1 MQTYITKNWIKAGL
15 KSIQNVKIPAKKSQ
29 HIFIAE
35 KAFSNGGIGRYQIF
49 GYSLWSI
56 SDPILLRKL
65 LVDSDSNLKKGN
77 LLHLLKRIFGQ
88 SLFSAEGAE
97 WERLSYSSKSTLG
110 KTNSE
115 IYHKRIVQVVEKWV
129 RTSMPTSENSF
140 ILNLREDLYFLNM
153 DIMSAVLLGC
163 LLPETSKRRI
173 YAEHDWIKATIN
185 TRLASSL
192 VLPTWIP
199 SPFDL
204 LILFRRQRIN
214 HLLLPWVV
222 KAKRMTNEF
231 GNCLISD
238 LDSEIRGK
246 SLCPFSRMQHADFV
260 KTLFFAG
267 IRTSAVTLEWIIL
280 YLMSRPQDYGKI
292 QYEID
297 RNIGTEELT
306 SFNIAKLVYMN
317 KFVNEVMRIA
327 PVGHTHAR
335 QVKSSF
341 KHEMNSFRTGDI
353 ILLSIYG
360 LHHDPNVWNEPE
372 KFNPNRFNEKQLA
385 SSFLPYGLGQH
396 TCPGQHLSNQT
407 IAIAL
412 VTFLRN
418 FNIKATGQIDLEAAS
433 HILLEP
439 STKQSV
445 ELVAR

>member
-1 MQTYITKNWIKAGL
+1 MQAYISWNWIKACL
-15 KSIQNVKIPAKKSQ
+15 KSIRNVQIPAKKSQ
-29 HIFIAE
+29 HIFVAE

-49 GYSLWSI
+49 GYSLWTI
-56 SDPILLRKL
+56 SDPTLLRKL

-97 WERLSYSSKSTLG
+97 WDRLSYSSKSTLG
-110 KTNSE
+110 RTNSE
-115 IYHKRIVQVVEKWV
+115 IYHKRIVQVVENWIRLSK
-129 RTSMPTSENSF
+129 PKPENQL

-163 LLPETSKRRI
+163 LLPESSKKRI
-173 YAEHDWIKATIN
+173 FAEHDWIKATIN
-185 TRLASSL
+185 RRLASSL
-192 VLPTWIP
+192 VMPTWIP

-214 HLLLPWVV
+214 NLLLPWVAQ
-222 KAKRMTNEF
+222 AKCMTNEF

-246 SLCPFSRMQHADFV
+246 TLCPFSRIQHADFV

-267 IRTSAVTLEWIIL
+267 IRTSAVTLEWVIL
-280 YLMSRPQDYGKI
+280 YLMSRPQEYGKI
-292 QYEID
+292 QCEID

-341 KHEMNSFRTGDI
+341 KHEMNLFRTGDI

-372 KFNPNRFNEKQLA
+372 DFNPNRFDEKHLA

-412 VTFLRN
+412 VTLLRN
-418 FNIKATGQIDLEAAS
+418 FTIKATAQINLEAAS
-433 HILLEP
+433 YILLEP

-445 ELVAR
+445 ELIAR